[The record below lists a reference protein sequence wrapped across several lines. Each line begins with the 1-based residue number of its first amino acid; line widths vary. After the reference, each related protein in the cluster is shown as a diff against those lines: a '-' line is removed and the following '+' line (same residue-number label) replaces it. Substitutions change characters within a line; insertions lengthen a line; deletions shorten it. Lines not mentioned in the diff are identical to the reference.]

1 MNEAEEPIRE
11 GRTLRS
17 GKFVAF
23 AVGTEEIQVEMAE
36 EDTDSEVKSV
46 EELQA
51 QVDELQQKLTMA
63 ESAIDDRDGEL
74 RAAQDAL
81 KRAKEDAES
90 DLRRTDRE
98 KKELISKHEKTVGEL
113 EDSMRRQ
120 GETIRALED
129 QLAECKQL
137 LEKQEVQ
144 LELARLQALE
154 TLREK
159 FDKERETYLDRIQ
172 HLEKELENAR
182 KRAVGP
188 STSPKEPETRRRDD
202 AATSRKGEL
211 KESGVSSREKGGKKA
226 SDKDSTGSEDG
237 KGDPL
242 VAGSTSGE
250 HASVVGKSGEK
261 EADLV
266 VAVPSGG
273 GAVAT
278 DTVDLQTLATADLHN
293 SVTTITLTTTVR
305 ECGLHL
311 RLTTAH
317 RLCCCARISAQGK
330 LLHARAHIC
339 SGQSVCAV
347 C

>member
-1 MNEAEEPIRE
+1 MSEAEEPIRE

-172 HLEKELENAR
+172 HLETELENAR
-182 KRAVGP
+182 RRAVGP

-211 KESGVSSREKGGKKA
+211 KESGVGSREKGGKKA

-278 DTVDLQTLATADLHN
+278 DKHGVGSRT
-293 SVTTITLTTTVR
+293 
-305 ECGLHL
+305 EG
-311 RLTTAH
+311 
-317 RLCCCARISAQGK
+317 
-330 LLHARAHIC
+330 
-339 SGQSVCAV
+339 
-347 C
+347 